1 MAPRIAPADPAPPEA
16 LESLAASPQL
26 GGRPLNIFGT
36 LAHHPLLL
44 LVGFYR
50 MTAGFLNSTG
60 VEVEDAQGR

>member
-36 LAHHPLLL
+36 LSPTTRCCSWSA
-44 LVGFYR
+44 
-50 MTAGFLNSTG
+50 STG
-60 VEVEDAQGR
+60 